1 MLNFDIATDGTLNPL
16 SIDNLS
22 FDLTATAASGK
33 VENIR
38 LYSAAE
44 PKEEALV
51 ATLDEGETSF
61 AVSGVRF
68 ETHQPY
74 SIYADVKPDV
84 TGALAA
90 PEVSALSVAGESRQ
104 VDASAVATL
113 EIANSILIA
122 ADKSHQIYTVGDDV
136 AFFDAG
142 GADGNIPMNSE
153 GTATFIPRHRRAVGE
168 NRLLPVQTFRQF
180 LGCVGRQQRRDE
192 NLQRAGSIGREPYRH
207 PG

>member
-1 MLNFDIATDGTLNPL
+1 MKRTN
-16 SIDNLS
+16 
-22 FDLTATAASGK
+22 
-33 VENIR
+33 
-38 LYSAAE
+38 
-44 PKEEALV
+44 
-51 ATLDEGETSF
+51 
-61 AVSGVRF
+61 
-68 ETHQPY
+68 PY

-136 AFFDAG
+136 AFFDAD

-153 GTATFIPRHRRAVGE
+153 GTATFIPATEGQSVKIDFS
-168 NRLLPVQTFRQF
+168 QFKTFRQF